1 MVCLPKY
8 KTIVEEMKMK
18 YAETLD
24 EAIAMAKAM
33 GKESMTFIPNGVS
46 VIVSE

>member
-1 MVCLPKY
+1 MVCDAKY
-8 KTIVEEMKMK
+8 KTMVEDMKML
-18 YAETLD
+18 YAPGLD